1 MIGEFTFDVKPAGM
15 SCTLVGQMRL
25 TRRASGSR
33 ARQEG
38 HPQANFGLVVR
49 RRLEELGREQK
60 DLAAACAV
68 TESYISQLLARKKAP
83 PAPDRTDIY
92 PRMARFL
99 KVPAERLAR
108 LADLQRKEE
117 LRRHLTEPPTPLLKE
132 VRELVLRKCAP
143 GVRAQV
149 RVIFEK
155 DPFGPLERLVT
166 QKILDVV
173 KGIAQ
178 GELQSESWLRQVA
191 QVSGRSYED
200 LRVVVLEFL
209 DTDVLSLSVEDC
221 ETFLD
226 PLIQSWQIDLAT
238 FAMDVVLNRQLAQ
251 ERSKTFE
258 FVETAATTG
267 PAEEPGL
274 KAFLADPM
282 LGGDL
287 SPDEV
292 AFLSGLR
299 LNGRRPNPL
308 YYYRELQN
316 LRDPLHFR
324 PRPDRAP
331 RRGAAR
337 AGRGSV
343 KRSRSDAVRR

>member
-1 MIGEFTFDVKPAGM
+1 
-15 SCTLVGQMRL
+15 MRL
-25 TRRASGSR
+25 SSGSR
-33 ARQEG
+33 PGGTRKAPTQ
-38 HPQANFGLVVR
+38 PNFGIVVR

-68 TESYISQLLARKKAP
+68 TESYVSQLLSRKKPP

-99 KVPAERLAR
+99 KVPAERLSK

-143 GVRAQV
+143 AV
-149 RVIFEK
+149 RVQVQAIFEK
-155 DPFGPLERLVT
+155 EPFGALERLVT
-166 QKILDVV
+166 QKLLDIV

-178 GELQSESWLRQVA
+178 GELETEGWLRQVA
-191 QVSGRSYED
+191 QVSGRSFED

-209 DTDVLSLSVEDC
+209 DTDLLSLSIEDC

-238 FAMDVVLNRQLAQ
+238 FGVEIVLNRRLAH

-258 FVETAATTG
+258 FVERKG
-267 PAEEPGL
+267 PRVPREEEPGL
-274 KAFLADPM
+274 KAFLADRL
-282 LGGDL
+282 LGGDVA
-287 SPDEV
+287 PDEV
-292 AFLSGLR
+292 EFLRNLR
-299 LNGRRPNPL
+299 FNGRRPNPL

-324 PRPDRAP
+324 PRAGAVA
-331 RRGAAR
+331 RRPAAR
-337 AGRGSV
+337 AAQGFANRG
-343 KRSRSDAVRR
+343 RSDGVRR

>member
-1 MIGEFTFDVKPAGM
+1 
-15 SCTLVGQMRL
+15 MRL
-25 TRRASGSR
+25 TNGKRLSR
-33 ARQEG
+33 TRNVAPTQ
-38 HPQANFGLVVR
+38 PNFGIVVR
-49 RRLEELGREQK
+49 QRLEELGREQK

-68 TESYISQLLARKKAP
+68 TESYVSQLLSRKKPP

-99 KVPAERLAR
+99 KVPVDRLSK

-143 GVRAQV
+143 AVRAQV
-149 RVIFEK
+149 RAIFEQE
-155 DPFGPLERLVT
+155 PFGALERLVT
-166 QKILDVV
+166 QKLLDVV

-178 GELQSESWLRQVA
+178 GELESEGWLRQVA

-226 PLIQSWQIDLAT
+226 PLVQSWQIDLAT
-238 FAMDVVLNRQLAQ
+238 FGMEIVLNRRLAH
-251 ERSKTFE
+251 ERSKTFA
-258 FVETAATTG
+258 FVETQATVVSG
-267 PAEEPGL
+267 EDEPGL
-274 KAFLADPM
+274 KAFLADPL
-282 LGGDL
+282 LGGDAAA
-287 SPDEV
+287 PEV
-292 AFLSGLR
+292 EFLRKLR
-299 LNGRRPNPL
+299 FDGRRPNPL

-324 PRPDRAP
+324 PRAAAGA
-331 RRGAAR
+331 RRGTVRGAQGFGDR
-337 AGRGSV
+337 GRP
-343 KRSRSDAVRR
+343 DDVRR